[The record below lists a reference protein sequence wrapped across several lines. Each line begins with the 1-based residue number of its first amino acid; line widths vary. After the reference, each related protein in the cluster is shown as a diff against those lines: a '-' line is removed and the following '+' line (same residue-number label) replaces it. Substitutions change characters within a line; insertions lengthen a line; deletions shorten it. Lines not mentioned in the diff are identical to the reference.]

1 MSGNVK
7 TCDGPTNQPTKFW
20 LYSSTDVENCN
31 VLVGLDSTSEL
42 INPFKTVSNLVF
54 KLENLQNLKTW
65 KIWET
70 WKTFN
75 F

>member
-1 MSGNVK
+1 MSGYWDLVV
-7 TCDGPTNQPTKFW
+7 TNQLTNQRTFWGFNSTK
-20 LYSSTDVENCN
+20 VENCN

-42 INPFKTVSNLVF
+42 FKTVSNLVF

-70 WKTFN
+70 WKIFN